1 MSATPTGQ
9 AQPVVSA
16 PPPEA
21 EAKSSAAA
29 VPAKQ
34 ELADLPPDAD
44 LRKKITHAL
53 QKAARAKGAAF
64 VPVQELDNLLSH
76 HELEFRSRQVLDFQT
91 ADELDEHK
99 NITKKVMGTAAQLR
113 ESIHKAAAK
122 LVSHLE
128 NMQREAA
135 RSEKKAAT
143 QKEKDAVAKAK
154 AQAKKAADLVKKE
167 EKQVPALFALQ
178 ASTAK
183 AKVPVLN
190 HDGWMKAGFKF
201 DSSKPTLLKWDGFE
215 KVWAASAKV
224 QMALSAYGGQYS
236 HPRKSLA
243 KGRFL
248 CAPKLAKRSQ
258 RHSSASFS
266 ASCR

>member
-1 MSATPTGQ
+1 M
-9 AQPVVSA
+9 
-16 PPPEA
+16 
-21 EAKSSAAA
+21 
-29 VPAKQ
+29 
-34 ELADLPPDAD
+34 ADLPPDAD

-53 QKAARAKGAAF
+53 QQAARAKGAAF
-64 VPVQELDNLLSH
+64 IPVQDLDNLLSH

-91 ADELDEHK
+91 ADELDERK

-143 QKEKDAVAKAK
+143 QKEKDAVANAK
-154 AQAKKAADLVKKE
+154 QAKKAADLVKKE
-167 EKQVPALFALQ
+167 EKQVPPLFALQ
-178 ASTAK
+178 VSTTK

-190 HDGWMKAGFKF
+190 HDDCMKAGFKF

-215 KVWAASAKV
+215 KEWAASAKV
-224 QMALSAYGGQYS
+224 QMALCAYGGQYKAQS
-236 HPRKSLA
+236 PTQEFG
-243 KGRFL
+243 KGQT
-248 CAPKLAKRSQ
+248 PKLAKRRQ

-266 ASCR
+266 ASCK